1 MRNLVV
7 RVASLYVF
15 NVVVLLAIG
24 LLLPAVRVGWSALW
38 AAVILTAASML
49 LKPVLARAF
58 RGAAARSASS
68 RTRVGEKTVQ
78 YGIVFVVELIVWIA
92 TVVLSGVRVNGFFW
106 GYVIPP
112 LVLLIAWVVYDQIDD
127 RVQTKAGEL
136 YDAAESRIGGSG
148 RKEQSADAPPV
159 PTPPTDPSATRAG
172 REELKDGL
180 TPEQRRMLDEL
191 G

>member
-38 AAVILTAASML
+38 AAVILTAASLL
-49 LKPVLARAF
+49 LKPLLARAF
-58 RGAAARSASS
+58 RGAAAKSSSS
-68 RTRVGEKTVQ
+68 RSRVGEKAVQ
-78 YGIVFVVELIVWIA
+78 YGIVFVVELIVWIV
-92 TVVLSGVRVNGFFW
+92 TVVFSGVRVHGLFW
-106 GYVIPP
+106 GYVVPP
-112 LVLLIAWVVYDQIDD
+112 LVLLLAWVVYDQIDD
-127 RVQTKAGEL
+127 RLQAKAGEL
-136 YDAAESRIGGSG
+136 YDAAGARIGGAG
-148 RKEQSADAPPV
+148 RKAQGADVPPPPAAPR
-159 PTPPTDPSATRAG
+159 DSSATRAG